1 MVGSGVVQ
9 KAGGKMGSWDQIDPH
24 LPIGNEDP
32 ILVVIDAQTA
42 RGIKRQLCCQNT
54 QSEIFA
60 GPAGGEEF
68 LGR

>member
-1 MVGSGVVQ
+1 
-9 KAGGKMGSWDQIDPH
+9 MGSWDQIDPH

-42 RGIKRQLCCQNT
+42 PDIRQQLCCQNT